1 MALLRRRSHPR
12 SHPQQRRSSISP
24 TLRPRQR
31 SSDDDLTHDDGVAR
45 SHHAQPRSISPISP
59 RGRRR
64 SHPLPSPLC
73 PPFTLPLSVLSIFD
87 PKAAASAR
95 AQLDGVDEVDRQAH
109 GEADVPGD
117 DLDLEAQAQPPGLE
131 ANEQRKK
138 DWNNAMLAF
147 CMASSMAI
155 ALLPVQLHSQL
166 QSSLPCL
173 ALALLLGFTSF
184 FLSVFIHAKFVVAV
198 RVLQKCGQFF
208 TVTAFFL
215 AISLRFSS
223 FFKCTSWAVYFIS
236 FLGVVISSYFKD

>member
-1 MALLRRRSHPR
+1 MSLRKVYDTFLKF
-12 SHPQQRRSSISP
+12 IVKYKC
-24 TLRPRQR
+24 L
-31 SSDDDLTHDDGVAR
+31 VA
-45 SHHAQPRSISPISP
+45 
-59 RGRRR
+59 
-64 SHPLPSPLC
+64 
-73 PPFTLPLSVLSIFD
+73 VLSIFD

-95 AQLDGVDEVDRQAH
+95 AQLDGVDEVDREAH

-215 AISLRFSS
+215 AISLRYMGFEDLNGALDM
-223 FFKCTSWAVYFIS
+223 FGETPEDVG
-236 FLGVVISSYFKD
+236 LGL